1 MHRGSTGVWRR
12 NAGAGPGRR
21 YMWATCATGWF
32 CCPTPLKDKMS
43 LKKKDPATGR
53 WIPVDLPRKIE
64 AIIFINLQVS

>member
-1 MHRGSTGVWRR
+1 
-12 NAGAGPGRR
+12 
-21 YMWATCATGWF
+21 MWATCATGWF